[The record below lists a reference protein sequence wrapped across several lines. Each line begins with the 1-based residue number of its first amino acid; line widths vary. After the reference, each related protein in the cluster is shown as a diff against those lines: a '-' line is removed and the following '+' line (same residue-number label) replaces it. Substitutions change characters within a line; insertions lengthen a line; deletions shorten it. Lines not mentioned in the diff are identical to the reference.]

1 MPVVPHNGLS
11 MNLILL
17 FKDDYTG
24 PDRVRLRGRRMAH
37 IRKVHRASPGD
48 LLTVGRVND
57 KMGTARVLA
66 MGLDYVDMAV
76 ELDKAPPPPL
86 PLTLVLALPRPKML
100 RRILQTVASL
110 GVKDI
115 FLINTWRV
123 EKGFWSS
130 DLLEPGRIET
140 ELVLGLEQAKDTMMP
155 RVHLRRLFK
164 PFITEELPGLARGR
178 LCLTAHPGPWP
189 PCPRD
194 MVRPC
199 VLAMGP
205 EGGFILREVDS
216 LSDIGFQT
224 VNLGDRILRLETAVP
239 YIVSRLYS

>member
-1 MPVVPHNGLS
+1 

-17 FKDDYTG
+17 FQDDYTG
-24 PDRVRLRGRRMAH
+24 TDQVRLRGRRMTH
-37 IRKVHRASPGD
+37 ILKVHRACPGD

-57 KMGTARVLA
+57 RMGTARVLET
-66 MGLDYVDMAV
+66 GHDYVDMAV
-76 ELDKAPPPPL
+76 QLDRDPPPPL

-100 RRILQTVASL
+100 RRILQTAASL
-110 GVKDI
+110 GVKEM

-130 DLLEPGRIET
+130 DLLEPGRMEK

-164 PFITEELPGLARGR
+164 PFVMEELPELVRERVA
-178 LCLTAHPGPWP
+178 LTAHPGPWP
-189 PCPRD
+189 SCPRD
-194 MVRPC
+194 IDRPC

-205 EGGFILREVDS
+205 EGGFISREVES
-216 LSDIGFQT
+216 LVDIGFQT
-224 VNLGDRILRLETAVP
+224 VNLGERILRLETAVP
-239 YIVSRLYS
+239 FIVSRLYS